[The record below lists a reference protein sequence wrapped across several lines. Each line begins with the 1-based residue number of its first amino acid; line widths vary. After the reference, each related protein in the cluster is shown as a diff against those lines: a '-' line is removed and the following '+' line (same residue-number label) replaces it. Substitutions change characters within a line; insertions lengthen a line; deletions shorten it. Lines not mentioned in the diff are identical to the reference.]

1 MYKTKLSSIF
11 LSILISLAFVSQTV
25 LSAMP
30 EKPEERASLPYTF
43 SHQIASEAIGE
54 TYQLWVSVP
63 LKYAENPDANYP
75 VVYVLDADFNFGT
88 VRDTFISY
96 RWGRYVPEAII
107 VGIAYGREIKAW
119 EDGRC
124 RDFTPILIEPH
135 EGSGSA
141 PAFLK
146 FIQTSVV
153 PFIDQTYRTNLNDRT
168 LIGMSLGGLFTT
180 YVLFEEPDL
189 FNRFLI
195 SSPWLLGDGGSVFRL
210 EEKYAETHED
220 LPKRIFVSAGSLE
233 HEKFHQSMN
242 KLKERLDKHAYPS
255 LVLET
260 RVFEGETHP
269 SVFPFALTQGIRF
282 LFADTVE
289 QKP

>member
-1 MYKTKLSSIF
+1 MYKIKLSSIF
-11 LSILISLAFVSQTV
+11 PSILISLVFVSQTV

-30 EKPEERASLPYTF
+30 DKPEERASLPYTF
-43 SHQIASEAIGE
+43 SHQITSETIGE

-63 LKYAENPDANYP
+63 LKYEENPDASYP
-75 VVYVLDADFNFGT
+75 VVYVLDADINFGT
-88 VRDTFISY
+88 VRDTFMSY

-119 EDGRC
+119 EDGRS
-124 RDFTPILIEPH
+124 RDFTPTSTEFH
-135 EGSGSA
+135 ENSGGAS
-141 PAFLK
+141 AFLE
-146 FIQTSVV
+146 FVQTVVV
-153 PFIDQTYRTNLNDRT
+153 PLIDQTYRINPDDRT
-168 LIGMSLGGLFTT
+168 LIGMSLGGLFAT
-180 YVLFEEPDL
+180 YALFEAPDL

-195 SSPWLLGDGGSVFRL
+195 SSPFLLGDDGVVFRS
-210 EEKYAETHED
+210 EEKYAETHKD

-242 KLKERLDKHAYPS
+242 QLKQRLDKHAYPS

-269 SVFPFALTQGIRF
+269 SVFPFALTKGIRF

-289 QKP
+289 QKL